1 VLASFWGGSQMSQLK
16 KELTVD
22 VLVLGGG
29 PAGAWAAWSAAS
41 QGAKVVLADKGYLGT
56 SGATAPGGTT
66 LLVIPPLA
74 ELREQAVQSRLKA
87 GGYLSENA
95 WIHRVLD
102 QVEQNLALV
111 EQWGYPFPK
120 DEAGNSLRTHLHG
133 PEYMRIMRRV
143 VRKAGVTILDQ
154 SPALELLHD
163 EHGVGGARGIN
174 RLTGETWE
182 VRANAVV
189 MATGGCA
196 FLSKGLGCNVLT
208 GEGLLMSAEV
218 GADLSGMEFSRQYA
232 PSFADGTVT
241 RGRML
246 AWATLYDADGHPLH
260 KGDRTFGSIPEMLL
274 KGPVYASLD
283 LADTAEKQDFL
294 RKAHPIF
301 FMPLER
307 AGIDAFKQKFP
318 LTLRYEGTMRG
329 TGGLRLSGTDCRTT
343 VPGLYAAGDAAS
355 REKVT
360 GAISGGGA
368 YNASWA
374 ICSGSWAGQGA
385 AQHARSSRGQ
395 ANSRNL
401 TAAGRYGLAAGAD
414 TSDTLEVK
422 PLVAAI
428 QREILPLQIN
438 YFRSVPGISSA
449 LKRLN
454 ALMPFL
460 NGRVPATVQGIVQAR
475 EAAGLLAVGR
485 WMYTAALARK
495 ETRGLQKLAEYPELD
510 PRQTHRLILSGIEQI
525 SISTEAVPHAHELN
539 LLKEGQAI

>member
-1 VLASFWGGSQMSQLK
+1 MSQQNK
-16 KELTVD
+16 KLTVD

-41 QGAKVVLADKGYLGT
+41 KGAKVVLADKGYVGT

-66 LLVIPPLA
+66 LLVIPPIA

-102 QVEQNLALV
+102 QVEVNLEQV
-111 EQWGYPFPK
+111 EHWGYPFPK
-120 DEAGNSLRTHLHG
+120 DEDGQSLRTHLHG
-133 PEYMRIMRRV
+133 PQYMQIMRKV
-143 VRKAGVTILDQ
+143 VLKAGVKIWDQ

-174 RLTGETWE
+174 RLTGEKWE
-182 VRANAVV
+182 VKANAVV

-218 GADLSGMEFSRQYA
+218 GADMSGMEFSRQYA
-232 PSFADGTVT
+232 PSFAEGSVT

-246 AWATLYDADGHPLH
+246 AWATLYDAEGQPLL
-260 KGDRTFGSIPEMLL
+260 KGDRTFGGIPELML
-274 KGPVYASLD
+274 KGPVYASMD
-283 LADTAEKQDFL
+283 LADTEEKREFL
-294 RKAHPIF
+294 RRAHPIF

-307 AGIDAFKQKFP
+307 SGIDPFKEKFP

-329 TGGLRLSGTDCRTT
+329 TGGLRLIDHDCSTT
-343 VPGLYAAGDAAS
+343 VAGLYAAGDAAS

-374 ICSGSWAGQGA
+374 MCSGSWAGEGA
-385 AQHARSSRGQ
+385 AQYAQSQPKQ
-395 ANSRNL
+395 ADGRNL
-401 TAAGRYGLAAGAD
+401 VAAGHHGMPAGSA
-414 TSDTLEVK
+414 SSAPLEVK
-422 PLVAAI
+422 PLVSAI
-428 QREILPLQIN
+428 QREILPLHIN
-438 YFRSVPGISSA
+438 YFRSEPIISAS
-449 LKRLN
+449 LDRLN
-454 ALMPFL
+454 ALKAYID
-460 NGRVPATVQGIVQAR
+460 RQAPATVQGIVQSR
-475 EAAGLLAVGR
+475 EAAAMLTVGR

-495 ETRGLQKLAEYPELD
+495 ESRGLQKMVEYPELD
-510 PRQTHRLILSGIEQI
+510 PRQTYRLIVSGVDHIG
-525 SISTEAVPHAHELN
+525 ISTESVPHAHELDVR
-539 LLKEGQAI
+539 KEGRAV